1 MVPNNARVLNLRHN
15 LLNFSFI
22 VCDFY
27 INCNWKSCCI
37 NLQIIRQLLHN
48 SVMENEQKACNLT
61 IATGPQCC
69 GPKIPI
75 KAVTGKQAGLKW
87 LAAPLAGQKLSHIIA
102 TYFVTYLLQKCIKT
116 SKTQRGERRKQQQAA
131 KTVTERES
139 ALFRAQQKSRRL

>member
-1 MVPNNARVLNLRHN
+1 MIHHLVTDNGTYNVRVLVLRHN
-15 LLNFSFI
+15 LVNIYFL
-22 VCDFY
+22 VCDCS

-48 SVMENEQKACNLT
+48 AVVENEQKGCPLP
-61 IATGPQCC
+61 IATAAYCYE
-69 GPKIPI
+69 PKIPI

-116 SKTQRGERRKQQQAA
+116 GKT
-131 KTVTERES
+131 
-139 ALFRAQQKSRRL
+139 